1 MTVQVGLMVAG
12 GAATSLCSHA
22 FRATIAVAMKFVA
35 IIIASAV
42 FLG

>member
-1 MTVQVGLMVAG
+1 MAAG
-12 GAATSLCSHA
+12 GAATSLGSLA
-22 FRATIAVAMKFVA
+22 LRATIAVAMKFAA